1 MKHDPIK
8 LRQLRESMGMT
19 QEKLAILSN
28 VSERTVQRAEAGATM
43 RLDTLSDFAAALEV
57 PLSELAT
64 DAEDFAG
71 GNDVSLRRIRT
82 GRPLLDELAKAGVA
96 ILECDVDP
104 SSQEVE
110 ALIEIVRMIEQRL
123 PEPWEFEQRPA
134 MMDLSERIVLA
145 AQISKSLAVL
155 DGFGIALFGSS
166 SWINARYPRY
176 DMDEGHRYTRV
187 NQPYERVQTMQLLL
201 TRGAE
206 EKIYRKAPDEWSL
219 EVEPPRVEIEDHQA
233 LRTADDLD
241 DDVPF

>member
-28 VSERTVQRAEAGATM
+28 VSERTVQRAEAGAAM

-57 PLSELAT
+57 PLSELVA
-64 DAEDFAG
+64 DAENVAG
-71 GNDVSLRRIRT
+71 GNDVSLRRLRT

-96 ILECDVDP
+96 VLECDVDP
-104 SSQEVE
+104 DPQEVD
-110 ALIEIVRMIEQRL
+110 ALLDVVRTIEQRL
-123 PEPWEFEQRPA
+123 PQPWDFEQWPA
-134 MMDLSERIVLA
+134 AMNLSEKIVLA
-145 AQISKSLAVL
+145 AQISKSLAAL

-176 DMDEGHRYTRV
+176 DIDEGHRYTRTT
-187 NQPYERVQTMQLLL
+187 QPFERVQTMQLLL
-201 TRGAE
+201 TRSAE
-206 EKIYRKAPDEWSL
+206 EKIYRKGHENWPL
-219 EVEPPRVEIEDHQA
+219 EVEPPSADVNNVFGA
-233 LRTADDLD
+233 ADDLD